1 MLIIIT
7 GIIAA
12 EFGRF
17 WHLVRRSLYSTLSP
31 WFWASGAGPRWGLA
45 VRVRKWE
52 HLFLCGAFLRRA
64 PKPRC
69 RNGWQGSPR
78 AAQGGGDKR
87 LPLRGRPEVLTLVWI
102 LLLTA
107 VEAWQARLEKA
118 RAHSR
123 ESRCD
128 RSRSSHHL
136 AYEAYWEE

>member
-31 WFWASGAGPRWGLA
+31 WFWASGAGPRWGLV

-64 PKPRC
+64 PKPAVAMDGRAL
-69 RNGWQGSPR
+69 RVRLREEVTSDYHFVAGPR
-78 AAQGGGDKR
+78 
-87 LPLRGRPEVLTLVWI
+87 
-102 LLLTA
+102 
-107 VEAWQARLEKA
+107 
-118 RAHSR
+118 S
-123 ESRCD
+123 
-128 RSRSSHHL
+128 
-136 AYEAYWEE
+136 